1 MRAGKAA
8 ERVARLPRAD
18 RPLARLVELIK
29 LQDLVEQSIR
39 QQLLELDA
47 AGVTQM
53 AIARR
58 LRVTNQAVSNRVRR
72 ARAARAAVEG
82 GTDGTR

>member
-1 MRAGKAA
+1 MRAGNAA
-8 ERVARLPRAD
+8 NRVARLPRAD

-29 LQDLVEQSIR
+29 LQELVEQLIS

-47 AGVTQM
+47 AGVTQV

-58 LRVTNQAVSNRVRR
+58 LGVTSQAVSNRVRR
-72 ARAARAAVEG
+72 ARAARAAEG
-82 GTDGTR
+82 GTDGAR